1 MKVIGYV
8 DLPSD
13 MKAPTGIA
21 VTTGIHPYTT
31 LLKYD
36 AGGNIS
42 SFQLLDSPMAN
53 NRAKML
59 PGGEDYERYAKGGV
73 AVVVSKSE
81 KRAAFIDLSPLFK
94 YTNDMYLGSAA
105 SNLETQNV
113 GLAANQWPY
122 LLADKPQA
130 MPAVVKTATL
140 ARRPT
145 AVWTTATR
153 SYWSKD
159 DQARISAYPFWSAD
173 PHYARAAIAVEGGE
187 LQLFSL
193 GRYAAGTKPT
203 TPAPTDIQQ
212 VGTVT
217 GLGGDIT
224 HMAAAKG
231 YAGVADPIN
240 DLILFTDRA
249 NRRWGWVKL
258 ANTGETA
265 STGSVLRTMEDARV
279 DPIMVTMADNYS
291 TKGDVLTVA
300 DYAGAGIANYRF
312 GDVIYPDQS
321 SGFCTQAGA
330 CPTLT
335 YQGEFAGKL
344 ALPFKPTSV
353 HSSNVP

>member
-1 MKVIGYV
+1 MTHRAAATWLLRAYRPAGRK
-8 DLPSD
+8 
-13 MKAPTGIA
+13 
-21 VTTGIHPYTT
+21 TT
-31 LLKYD
+31 LKSSRRSSETDPD
-36 AGGNIS
+36 ARFRS
-42 SFQLLDSPMAN
+42 
-53 NRAKML
+53 R
-59 PGGEDYERYAKGGV
+59 
-73 AVVVSKSE
+73 
-81 KRAAFIDLSPLFK
+81 
-94 YTNDMYLGSAA
+94 
-105 SNLETQNV
+105 
-113 GLAANQWPY
+113 LAPVQE
-122 LLADKPQA
+122 L
-130 MPAVVKTATL
+130 
-140 ARRPT
+140 RRH
-145 AVWTTATR
+145 
-153 SYWSKD
+153 
-159 DQARISAYPFWSAD
+159 DQARISAYPFWKPD
-173 PHYARAAIAVEGGE
+173 PQYARAAIAVEGEE

-193 GRYAAGTKPT
+193 GRYAAGAKPT

-212 VGTVT
+212 AGTVT

-258 ANTGETA
+258 ANTSETA
-265 STGSVLRTMEDARV
+265 STGSVLRTMEDSRV

-291 TKGDVLTVA
+291 TKGDILTVA